1 MVIVQNT
8 ENEGRIFLRNAS
20 VTYQITC
27 CYTAFINLN
36 LNLTP
41 ASFALRSTEQVTGM
55 ASKQGGSCYA
65 LMTLRE
71 QGLLPVRN
79 KDRPAAAS
87 SAALPDNRFLSSIF
101 RSVYLSLQR
110 FTVCPRPSQSPLHE
124 IM

>member
-1 MVIVQNT
+1 MIIVQTT

-20 VTYQITC
+20 VTYQITR
-27 CYTAFINLN
+27 CYNAFIT

-41 ASFALRSTEQVTGM
+41 APFVLRSTEQVTAGM

-65 LMTLRE
+65 LMTLRG

-87 SAALPDNRFLSSIF
+87 SAALPDNR
-101 RSVYLSLQR
+101 
-110 FTVCPRPSQSPLHE
+110 
-124 IM
+124 